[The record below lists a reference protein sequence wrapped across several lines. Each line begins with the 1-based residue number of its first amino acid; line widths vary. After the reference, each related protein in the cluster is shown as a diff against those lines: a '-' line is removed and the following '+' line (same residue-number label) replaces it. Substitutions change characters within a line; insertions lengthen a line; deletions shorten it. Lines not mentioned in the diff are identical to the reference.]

1 VDWARPMIVGLACCV
16 AGALVGLLLILVPFA
31 ESDIGDLPLYL
42 LLSAPV
48 LAGALVGGGLAAR
61 AHREPERRDPRRHL
75 FAALSGPFVFA
86 VFNSIG
92 VSAELDA
99 VWLFRLLN
107 LALPLAAGYAGL
119 RLLDHRAPTHRIV

>member
-1 VDWARPMIVGLACCV
+1 VDRVRPLLVGLSCCV

-31 ESDIGDLPLYL
+31 ESDIEDLPLYL
-42 LLSAPV
+42 LLSAPI
-48 LAGALVGGGLAAR
+48 LAGALAGGGLAAR

-75 FAALSGPFVFA
+75 VAALSGPFVFA

-99 VWLFRLLN
+99 VWLIRLLN
-107 LALPLAAGYAGL
+107 LALPPAAGYAGL
-119 RLLDHRAPTHRIV
+119 RLLDHRGPTTRF